1 MPIAADIY
9 YYLSKLGGS
18 DRLPVVL
25 IHGAGGTH
33 LNWPPEVRRLPN
45 LRVYS
50 VDLPGH
56 GKSGQRGLQSIQD
69 YTTSLL
75 TWLEAIGLHRA
86 VFIGHSMGGA
96 IALTMARYHAEHVLG
111 LGLVASGARLRVDP
125 RLLENVANSQTFP
138 TAIAMLTA
146 ASFGPQANPRLV
158 ELAGKR
164 FSETRP
170 SVLQGDLIAC
180 DGFNLMESLGA
191 IRTPTL
197 VIGSE
202 NDNLTPLRDAQFLS
216 DQIPGAKLKVV
227 TGAGHMVM
235 LEQPQAVA
243 EILIQFL
250 SSITFHPGAV

>member
-9 YYLSKLGGS
+9 YYVSKLGGS

-56 GKSGQRGLQSIQD
+56 GKSDQRGLQSIQD
-69 YTTSLL
+69 YTTRLL

-96 IALTMARYHAEHVLG
+96 IALTLARDHAEHVLG

-125 RLLENVANSQTFP
+125 RLMENATNTQTFP
-138 TAIAMLTA
+138 TAIAMITA
-146 ASFGPQANPRLV
+146 AAFGPDADLRLV

-180 DGFNLMESLGA
+180 DNFNMIESLGT

-202 NDNLTPLRDAQFLS
+202 KDNLTPLRYAQFLS
-216 DQIPGAKLKVV
+216 DHIPGAELKVV

-235 LEQPQAVA
+235 LEQPQVVA
-243 EILIQFL
+243 KILAQFL
-250 SSITFHPGAV
+250 SNIKYHPGAV

>member
-33 LNWPPEVRRLPN
+33 LNWPSEIRRLPN

-56 GKSGQRGLQSIQD
+56 GKSGQRGLQSIKD
-69 YTTSLL
+69 YTSSLL
-75 TWLEAIGLHRA
+75 IWLEAIGLHRA

-96 IALTMARYHAEHVLG
+96 IALTLARYHAEHVLG
-111 LGLVASGARLRVDP
+111 LGLVASSARLRVDP
-125 RLLENVANSQTFP
+125 LLLENIANIQTFP
-138 TAIAMLTA
+138 TAIDMLTSA
-146 ASFGPQANPRLV
+146 AFNPDANPRLV

-180 DGFNLMESLGA
+180 DSFNMVESLW
-191 IRTPTL
+191 RP
-197 VIGSE
+197 S
-202 NDNLTPLRDAQFLS
+202 
-216 DQIPGAKLKVV
+216 
-227 TGAGHMVM
+227 GH
-235 LEQPQAVA
+235 P
-243 EILIQFL
+243 
-250 SSITFHPGAV
+250 PW